1 MRNLAEFLAR
11 FKHWFVFVL
20 LEILSFVLLFK
31 YNNYQGSVW
40 FSSANDVA
48 GWVFEMKSDVG
59 AFFSLTKI
67 NKELTQRNLYLEHQV
82 SQLQA
87 RVYDKTVGKD
97 FIHKGQLAM
106 LEGFRLI
113 PAKVVDNSVNKP
125 QNFVTIDKGSAD
137 GIRQDMGVAC
147 GNGVVG
153 IVYLVSKHYSVV
165 IPVLNTESNISCA
178 IDGTGYFGYLHW
190 KGGPSD
196 IAYLDDVPRHAHFRF
211 HGKIVTS
218 GYSSVFP
225 PGVMVGEILHVFN
238 SDDGLSYRLMI
249 KLSTDFGN
257 LRDVCVIDDSSVK
270 ERLNLLKTAQ
280 DSIKEKVDGS
290 GN

>member
-196 IAYLDDVPRHAHFRF
+196 IAYLDDVPRHAHFRL

-280 DSIKEKVDGS
+280 NSIKEKVDGS

>member
-59 AFFSLTKI
+59 AFFSLAKI

-196 IAYLDDVPRHAHFRF
+196 IAYLDDVPRHAHFRL